1 MYRGNREA
9 NDFAGRTSPDHKEK
23 FGSGRSAAAVRRQ
36 HARVRNFALWA
47 EGRGIPKQQVSP
59 DLSLRIPAN
68 TEREHARR
76 NGQSPRMPRLHLLI
90 RVPSVTPTVSC
101 S

>member
-1 MYRGNREA
+1 MSRGNREV
-9 NDFAGRTSPDHKEK
+9 NDFAGYTSLDHKETS
-23 FGSGRSAAAVRRQ
+23 GSGRSAVAVRRQ

-47 EGRGIPKQQVSP
+47 EGRGIPAQQVSP
-59 DLSLRIPAN
+59 DLSLRIPAS

-76 NGQSPRMPRLHLLI
+76 NGQSPRKPRLHLLI
-90 RVPSVTPTVSC
+90 RVRSVTLTVSC